1 MTQTT
6 SGDLAGL
13 DCKATV
19 EKLAGI
25 VAEAS
30 ALDADLRAALAKAP
44 PPAPFH
50 ERSEFKEAYERL
62 RFVSLG
68 IAAMKGIGGMMR
80 TGMDQMNAGGH
91 EAGYVFEFFGE
102 ALEGPAQAVHDA
114 IEQLQWAAKREA
126 A

>member
-6 SGDLAGL
+6 TGDRTAINR
-13 DCKATV
+13 KATV
-19 EKLAGI
+19 DKIAGI
-25 VAEAS
+25 MAEAS
-30 ALDADLRAALAKAP
+30 ALDVSLRAALAEAP

-80 TGMDQMNAGGH
+80 PGMSQMDAKIH
-91 EAGYVFEFFGE
+91 EAAYVFEFFGE

-114 IEQLQWAAKREA
+114 IEQLQWAAKREQA
-126 A
+126 